1 MGIVVIG
8 WVGWWMRLSCCV
20 VLVPAP
26 GAGGVG
32 RDESKLGLMPSGIP
46 ALLKLQVRSKWLT
59 NGKFRLSSDGFEK
72 LDPLYSPEHLRRR
85 ESSVKKQLLEKCGKW
100 KA

>member
-1 MGIVVIG
+1 MIGGYDDDDMSVAVIG

-32 RDESKLGLMPSGIP
+32 RDESKLGLMSSGIP
-46 ALLKLQVRSKWLT
+46 VLLKLRVRSKWLT

-72 LDPLYSPEHLRRR
+72 TRSIIFPRTPPSGGEF
-85 ESSVKKQLLEKCGKW
+85 S
-100 KA
+100 